1 MNVEKPLRTLY
12 NILVLGAPIEA
23 QLIVTRRCNLS
34 CGYCFEYDNTSAPVP
49 YEEVCRWIDSLHRLK
64 VVHMTLLGGEPLM
77 HPQVAEI
84 VAYGRKQSTVSITT
98 NGFLVSDSMIEKLN
112 TARLSHMQISI
123 DTSKPDPSNYIQKSL
138 KVLRPKLARL
148 KKLASFDLHL
158 AAVLCEHSKD
168 EVKELL
174 EEAKELGIPISL
186 SVVHDEVGRVAIT
199 GEPYLSLYKYYGD
212 NTNHFGFSLVDYE
225 YSRKL
230 LEGKEPG
237 WRCMAGARSLYV
249 DEFGKVQFCASQRGR
264 LDKPVVDYTWE
275 DIRRHAKT
283 DKGCESGCAV
293 DCVFRASQVD
303 NDKIGLLKALAK
315 GFIGNG
321 NHKQETSDRKQ

>member
-1 MNVEKPLRTLY
+1 MKIERPVKTLY
-12 NILVLGAPIEA
+12 DILVHGAPIEA

-49 YEEVCRWIDSLHRLK
+49 LEEIKGWIDALHRLR

-77 HPQVAEI
+77 HPQADEI
-84 VAYGRKQSTVSITT
+84 VAYGRRRSTVSVTT
-98 NGFLVSDSMIEKLN
+98 NGFLISDAMIEKLN
-112 TARLSHMQISI
+112 AADLSHMQISI
-123 DTSKPDPSNYIQKSL
+123 DTSKPDPTNYIQKSL

-148 KKLASFDLHL
+148 KKLAKFDLHL
-158 AAVLCEHSKD
+158 AAVLCEHSRD

-174 EEAKELGIPISL
+174 AEAKELGIPISL
-186 SVVHDEVGRVAIT
+186 SVMHDDVGRVAIT
-199 GEPYLSLYKYYGD
+199 GEPYLSLYKYYGA

-230 LEGKEPG
+230 LEGTNPK
-237 WRCMAGARSLYV
+237 WRCRAGARSLYV

-264 LDKPVVDYTWE
+264 LDKPVVEYTWE
-275 DIRRHAKT
+275 DIKEHSKT
-283 DKGCESGCAV
+283 DKGCEEGCAV

-303 NDKIGLLKALAK
+303 NDKMSLIRSLVK
-315 GFIGNG
+315 GFTGN
-321 NHKQETSDRKQ
+321 NKQKE